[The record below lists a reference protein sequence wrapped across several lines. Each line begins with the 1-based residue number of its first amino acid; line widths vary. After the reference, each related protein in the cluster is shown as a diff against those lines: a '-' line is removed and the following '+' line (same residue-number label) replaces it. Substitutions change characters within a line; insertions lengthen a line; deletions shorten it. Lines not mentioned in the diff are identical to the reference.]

1 MKIEY
6 KLKPEP
12 SVEYT
17 RGKCY
22 FVRYRDSVEVN
33 AAYIT
38 GWTDTNAEVIYFK
51 SQDTGYAV
59 TYSSL
64 QFLKEAY
71 TVISEAKSITF
82 GAE

>member
-12 SVEYT
+12 IVEYT

-22 FVRYRDSVEVN
+22 FVRYRGDSEVN

-38 GWTDTNAEVIYFK
+38 GWSDTNAEVIYFK
-51 SQDTGYAV
+51 SQNTGYAV

-71 TVISEAKSITF
+71 NVISEAKSITF

>member
-1 MKIEY
+1 MKIGF
-6 KLKPEP
+6 KLKPDP

-51 SQDTGYAV
+51 SQNTGYAV

-71 TVISEAKSITF
+71 NVISEAKSITF